1 MNRIY
6 TFDKNTK
13 KFTYQID
20 NFDKV
25 TTDTFFD
32 AVDKTVKDIKQEMT
46 GLGLDKIGLCL
57 SGIDSELI
65 AHYIH
70 LNDIPVEYFFFHI
83 NGINDSTKIIVED
96 IAKKY
101 GVKLNIYEFSIDDIL
116 KSIIHENFKITEVCW
131 PTYSTVPCDFYI
143 IVGEGDLEKDSV
155 NKYLTIFN
163 RKITN
168 YDSSVFYIPMHL
180 TEIAYQ
186 QSLNF
191 YKKSGE
197 MNFYSRIFDSWYH
210 ILNSNK
216 LRTNGKFFY
225 DPKSI
230 LLADLVKMN
239 FVSPLKT
246 LNFENMKLADT
257 IITLLKNKG
266 SANWDPYIGDVV
278 LVPKN
283 LIY

>member
-1 MNRIY
+1 
-6 TFDKNTK
+6 
-13 KFTYQID
+13 
-20 NFDKV
+20 
-25 TTDTFFD
+25 
-32 AVDKTVKDIKQEMT
+32 
-46 GLGLDKIGLCL
+46 
-57 SGIDSELI
+57 
-65 AHYIH
+65 
-70 LNDIPVEYFFFHI
+70 
-83 NGINDSTKIIVED
+83 
-96 IAKKY
+96 
-101 GVKLNIYEFSIDDIL
+101 
-116 KSIIHENFKITEVCW
+116 
-131 PTYSTVPCDFYI
+131 
-143 IVGEGDLEKDSV
+143 VGEGDLEKDSV
-155 NKYLTIFN
+155 NKYLTIYN
-163 RKITN
+163 KKITN
-168 YDSSVFYIPMHL
+168 YDSSMFYIPIHL